1 MAEQDSVGN
10 QLLRQRPDL
19 VRRAWVPILVR
30 IDVDIN
36 VMMVIVVMISW
47 VSILVRMN
55 DISDGNCC
63 PGQGWTL
70 FWLDFS

>member
-1 MAEQDSVGN
+1 MFQCHTALNDSDEVMADQDSVGN

-36 VMMVIVVMISW
+36 VINV
-47 VSILVRMN
+47 
-55 DISDGNCC
+55 ISDRNSCHDI
-63 PGQGWTL
+63 
-70 FWLDFS
+70 LDFYPG

>member
-1 MAEQDSVGN
+1 MFQCHTALNDSDGVMAEQDSVGN

-36 VMMVIVVMISW
+36 VINV
-47 VSILVRMN
+47 
-55 DISDGNCC
+55 ISDGNSCHDI
-63 PGQGWTL
+63 
-70 FWLDFS
+70 LDFYPG